1 MLGEECRRFPQVLT
15 VSTLIRI
22 SWAGCGFHE
31 FSLTL
36 SRCGVFFLRTFPVS
50 PWTEVD
56 FFHLRYQKWQIWKWC
71 PVYHLS
77 SLILTRVLKCILESG
92 ANSGSGWLGGPGQ
105 TGTRRAC
112 NEVGSGNATEWS
124 RNDLR
129 LQNRGIVP
137 VYSKSPSIS
146 HCQDLSAPVNQLFK
160 CSSSYVSFCN
170 VGVKGCFF
178 CPVRTT

>member
-1 MLGEECRRFPQVLT
+1 MWGFFSKNLSSFPLNW
-15 VSTLIRI
+15 S
-22 SWAGCGFHE
+22 GF
-31 FSLTL
+31 FSSAL
-36 SRCGVFFLRTFPVS
+36 SKVADLEVMFCLPV
-50 PWTEVD
+50 
-56 FFHLRYQKWQIWKWC
+56 QI
-71 PVYHLS
+71 HLS